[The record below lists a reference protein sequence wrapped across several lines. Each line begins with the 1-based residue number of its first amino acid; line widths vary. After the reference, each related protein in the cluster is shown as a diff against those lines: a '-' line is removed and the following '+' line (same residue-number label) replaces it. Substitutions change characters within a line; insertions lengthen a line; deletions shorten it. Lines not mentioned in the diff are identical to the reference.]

1 MYTYLA
7 IEVRFQAILSLE
19 AKGRLDNV
27 RIVKPLREGIK
38 RGRSG
43 GLNIVCD

>member
-7 IEVRFQAILSLE
+7 IEVRFQAISSLE

>member
-7 IEVRFQAILSLE
+7 IEVRFQAISSLE

-27 RIVKPLREGIK
+27 RIVKREGIK
-38 RGRSG
+38 RGTSDG
-43 GLNIVCD
+43 VNIVCD

>member
-38 RGRSG
+38 RGTSD